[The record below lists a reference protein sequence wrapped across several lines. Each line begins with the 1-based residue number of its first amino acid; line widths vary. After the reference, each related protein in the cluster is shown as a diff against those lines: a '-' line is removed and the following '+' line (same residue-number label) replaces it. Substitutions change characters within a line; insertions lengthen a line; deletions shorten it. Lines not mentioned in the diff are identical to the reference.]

1 MDERLIYR
9 VIVTDNIVCALDRVP
24 YAPHLDIP
32 SDELEVSTRLSQNN
46 LRNGRLDGTYY
57 FEDPDH
63 ARQFAILCLDFAK
76 RLIDRTIDRLEAAD
90 FPGELICGNP
100 RHRHD

>member
-1 MDERLIYR
+1 MTERLVYR
-9 VIVTDNIVCALDRVP
+9 VVVTDNIVCTLDKVP
-24 YAPHLDIP
+24 YAPEMQVSD
-32 SDELEVSTRLSQNN
+32 DELEVSTRLSQNN

-57 FEDPDH
+57 FEDPGR

-90 FPGELICGNP
+90 FPGELPCGNP